1 MSHPSKLKIT
11 LVRSTIGYEKSQG
24 ATAVALGLKKRGSS
38 VVQNDN
44 PQVRGMIFKIKHLL
58 EVSEVEAPA
67 EGNSK

>member
-1 MSHPSKLKIT
+1 MSQLKIT

-38 VVQNDN
+38 VVQPDN

-58 EVSEVEAPA
+58 EVSETEEAK
-67 EGNSK
+67 GSK